1 MTMGGEGLLLLGGEF
16 TEEDGEFILNI
27 ILVFVLLDL
36 FLTSLGLVTLL
47 WLLFSLLV
55 VVADWLVAPLPVSLL
70 PLMTI
75 TVVDTLVLD
84 ESSLLKD

>member
-1 MTMGGEGLLLLGGEF
+1 MGGEGLLLLGGEF
-16 TEEDGEFILNI
+16 TEEGGEFILNI

-55 VVADWLVAPLPVSLL
+55 VVAD
-70 PLMTI
+70 
-75 TVVDTLVLD
+75 
-84 ESSLLKD
+84 